1 MIPFSTW
8 REIYRVRLLRENR
21 EAVRILSD
29 MFYLLVALY
38 RANRI
43 QEFCRLSALYFRMI
57 DSFMRYDSASARET
71 LEEVLA
77 IPWFRQNRQQLFR
90 LISSYRRVMER
101 MREHDTSVPPVSV
114 QKTVNKDKEKFF
126 QALKSLMDFDE
137 RDDAR
142 IAKLLAQNNLDE
154 TFRRI
159 NEALGYADG

>member
-21 EAVRILSD
+21 EAVRVLSD

-71 LEEVLA
+71 LDQVLV
-77 IPWFRQNRQQLFR
+77 IPWFRQNRRHLFR
-90 LISSYRRVMER
+90 LISAYRRVMAK
-101 MREHDTSVPPVSV
+101 MREQGASVPPVPV
-114 QKTVNKDKEKFF
+114 QKSVNRDKEKFF
-126 QALKSLMDFDE
+126 QALKSLIDFDE

-142 IAKLLAQNNLDE
+142 IVKLLAQNNLDE

-159 NEALGYADG
+159 NDALGADA